1 MNDHQWAEH
10 VALYALDALDGQELI
25 DFETH
30 LETCAICQADLDEYR
45 AVASSLVRD
54 EAASDE
60 TWDRIHTTIQ
70 NEAHHSAPEPMTTP
84 NRWGWVAVAASVALV
99 LGGLLGWQL
108 AADGDGGPNSIV
120 VAAEQAATDPESIV
134 ADFLVDDVAVA
145 EVVLTADG
153 RGYVIPTDELVGLE
167 VDRTYQLW
175 VINNAEDVI
184 SAGVLGAQPAP
195 ATFTWTGDVSGFALT
210 REVAGGVVSSAGD
223 VVSVITDL

>member
-10 VALYALDALDGQELI
+10 VPLHALDALDGQELI

-30 LETCAICQADLDEYR
+30 LETCAICRADLDEYR
-45 AVASSLVRD
+45 AVASSLVRN

-60 TWDRIHTTIQ
+60 TWDRIHTAIR
-70 NEAHHSAPEPMTTP
+70 NEAPHPAPQPMTTS

-120 VAAEQAATDPESIV
+120 VAADQAATDPESIV

-145 EVVLTADG
+145 QVVLTADG

-167 VDRTYQLW
+167 DDRTYQLW